1 MTATTASAATSIWL
15 DLMGSG
21 AGERFYDVKGVRTR
35 VIEAGR
41 PDQPALVLIH
51 GTGGHA
57 ETYCRNLGALGAH
70 FRVLALDLLGHGYTD
85 RVRGDRFP
93 PDVAGYAQHVVDL
106 LDTLGI
112 DRAHVSGE
120 SLGAMVAAWVGIA
133 HPERTGRIVM
143 NTGTLARPDAAG
155 QAQLDDLEQ
164 RTLALA
170 QNGVTREAIRHRMNW
185 LVADPSRM
193 TDEMIECRLRIY
205 SQPGMLDTVAGI
217 MGAVVGMLRGD
228 HGDEFMAPGVLKRL
242 ERPTL
247 VLWTEDNPG
256 QTTDL
261 AQRVSQDLPDG
272 RFEVLTDCA
281 HWPQFEQP
289 EVFNELHVDF
299 LTAAPG

>member
-1 MTATTASAATSIWL
+1 MTPDTASATTTSIWL

-21 AGERFYDVKGVRTR
+21 AGERFYDVGGVRTR

-41 PDQPALVLIH
+41 ADQPALVLIH

-57 ETYCRNLGALGAH
+57 ETYCRNLGPLSAH
-70 FRVLALDLLGHGYTD
+70 FRVLAIDLIGHGYTD
-85 RVRGDRFP
+85 RP
-93 PDVAGYAQHVVDL
+93 AAAPDVAGYARHVVGL
-106 LDTLGI
+106 LDALGI
-112 DRAHVSGE
+112 EKAHVSGE

-133 HPERTGRIVM
+133 HPERVHRVVM

-170 QNGVTREAIRHRMNW
+170 EHGVTRGAIRHRMNW

-205 SQPGMLDTVAGI
+205 AQEGMLDCVARI
-217 MGAVVGMLRGD
+217 MSSVVGMLRGD
-228 HGDEFMAPGVLKRL
+228 HAGEFMAPGVLGRL
-242 ERPTL
+242 QRPTL

-261 AQRVSQDLPDG
+261 AERVSKDIPDG

-281 HWPQFEQP
+281 HWPQFERP
-289 EVFNELHVDF
+289 DVFNETHIGF
-299 LTAAPG
+299 LTEG

>member
-1 MTATTASAATSIWL
+1 MSTPTASDTTTSIWL

-21 AGERFYDVKGVRTR
+21 AGERFYDAGGVRTR

-41 PDQPALVLIH
+41 PDAPALVLIH

-57 ETYCRNLGALGAH
+57 ETYCRNMGAFAEH
-70 FRVLALDLLGHGYTD
+70 FRVLALDLAGHGYSD
-85 RVRGDRFP
+85 RP
-93 PDVAGYAQHVVDL
+93 AQAPDVAGYAQHVVDL
-106 LDTLGI
+106 LDALGI
-112 DRAHVSGE
+112 EKAHVSGE
-120 SLGAMVAAWVGIA
+120 SLGGMVAAWVGIA
-133 HPERTGRIVM
+133 HPERTHKVVM

-164 RTLALA
+164 RTLALRD
-170 QNGVTREAIRHRMNW
+170 NGVTREAIRHRMNW

-205 SQPGMLDTVAGI
+205 SQDGMLDSVAAI
-217 MGAVVGMLRGD
+217 MSSVVGMLRGD
-228 HGDEFMAPGVLKRL
+228 HGDEFMAPGVLGRL

-256 QTTDL
+256 QTTEL
-261 AQRVSQDLPDG
+261 ARRVSADIPDG

-281 HWPQFEQP
+281 HWPQFERP
-289 EVFNELHVDF
+289 DVFNATHLDF
-299 LTAAPG
+299 LLGD